1 MLKAS
6 IEKKQN
12 IKYIDNLNNL
22 DNLHNLGKLSPL
34 NNEID
39 LFILQVFIQM

>member
-1 MLKAS
+1 MLW
-6 IEKKQN
+6 IEKKEN
-12 IKYIDNLNNL
+12 VKYIDNLNNL
-22 DNLHNLGKLSPL
+22 DNPHNLGKLSPL